1 MIAIGQFVFIF
12 LFYYAKHSFL
22 LHKMDEKE
30 VFSFT
35 GLFTC
40 RIFYLSDFSFR
51 HWETTSV
58 LVIHIIEL
66 TLAVVFLII
75 WIYFYIKIRIES

>member
-1 MIAIGQFVFIF
+1 MIAIGQFVFYIPF
-12 LFYYAKHSFL
+12 FYYAKHSFL

-40 RIFYLSDFSFR
+40 RIFYLSDFF
-51 HWETTSV
+51 
-58 LVIHIIEL
+58 
-66 TLAVVFLII
+66 F
-75 WIYFYIKIRIES
+75 